1 MRLLVAFAGGY
12 GHVAPMLPVAH
23 AVVAAGHEVAV
34 APRPA
39 LAAMVEAAGLPAF
52 ATGDPALDPVPVRR
66 PLRPIDTAVE
76 DRVLVEGFAGVVARD
91 RAGALLDLI
100 GRWAPDV
107 VLCDEVDFGAM
118 VAAERAGVPYA
129 STVSMPAG
137 TFVRRSLLA
146 DALAALRTEHGLP
159 PDPDLA
165 LLDGQLVLVPA
176 PPSFRD
182 PAVPLPA
189 LARSIRPA
197 DPEPH
202 RRSSGWGLPDT
213 GRRLVYASLGTA
225 FNQEAGDLYA
235 RVVAGVRDL
244 PVDLLVTVGRELDPA
259 ELGPQPGNVR
269 VERYVPQWAVLPHA
283 AVAVT
288 HGGSGG
294 VLGALAHGVPVVAL
308 PLGADQP
315 SNAARV
321 EALGVGLVLD
331 AVTATPAEIG
341 AAVAWALD
349 DPDGRAAAERL
360 RDECADLPTPAEA
373 VGWLEALADG
383 QVVFR
388 QTERRF

>member
-1 MRLLVAFAGGY
+1 
-12 GHVAPMLPVAH
+12 MLPLAR
-23 AVVAAGHEVAV
+23 AAVAAGHEVAV

-39 LAAMVEAAGLPAF
+39 LVGMVEAAGFPAF
-52 ATGDPALDPVPVRR
+52 ATGDPALDPVPTRR
-66 PLRPIDTAVE
+66 PLRPIDPAAE

-91 RAGALLDLI
+91 RAPALVERID
-100 GRWAPDV
+100 RWRPDV

-118 VAAERAGVPYA
+118 VAAECAGVPHA

-146 DALAALRTEHGLP
+146 EALAALRAGQGLP
-159 PDPDLA
+159 PDPGPA
-165 LLDGQLVLVPA
+165 MLDRHLVVVPA

-182 PAVPLPA
+182 PSVPLPA
-189 LARSIRPA
+189 TARHLRPS
-197 DPEPH
+197 DPEPGSVGWGPS
-202 RRSSGWGLPDT
+202 SSGRP
-213 GRRLVYASLGTA
+213 LVYASLGTA

-259 ELGPQPGNVR
+259 ELGAQPENVR
-269 VERYVPQWAVLPHA
+269 IERYVPQWVVLPHA

-294 VLGALAHGVPVVAL
+294 VVGALAHGVPVVAL

-321 EALGVGLVLD
+321 EALGVGSVLD
-331 AVTATPAEIG
+331 AVTATPDQVAG
-341 AAVAWALD
+341 AVESMLADAGARD
-349 DPDGRAAAERL
+349 AAGRL
-360 RDECADLPTPAEA
+360 RAECAALPALAEA
-373 VGWLEALADG
+373 VAWLEALADG
-383 QVVFR
+383 HVMFR